1 MAVQFQE
8 YYETLGVGRTASEAQ
23 ISKAYRKLARKYHP
37 DVSKEKG
44 AEEKFKQIAEA
55 YAVLKDPEKRKKYDA
70 LGSNWQSGED
80 FTPPPGW
87 QECHS
92 HYHDGS
98 RRAEKLGSPAAGG
111 DFSDFCNVLVGRI
124 LGSGF
129 GRPNSRSGRGA
140 WSTRSQA
147 QEADITISLQ
157 EAYRGATR
165 NIVLQTMEHSP
176 DGTFRPV
183 SREYEVKIPA
193 GVSEGSRIRLT
204 KQGGV
209 PPGGRE
215 PADVFLRVQIAPHPI
230 FKFDDRVFMLSAS
243 HPVSCARSKVDV
255 PTLDGMVKMTY
266 PSHAGWKTLS
276 LRGVSTDRR
285 RTGDLYA
292 TVRSLFP
299 SDPKERELFKNY
311 RRRPRSIRAWSQRL
325 SKVDSSSAVVAFL
338 LVSP

>member
-87 QECHS
+87 QEFHS
-92 HYHDGS
+92 HYHDGAATG
-98 RRAEKLGSPAAGG
+98 RKAGVGPGSVGG
-111 DFSDFCNVLVGRI
+111 DFSDFFATLFGGEDFD
-124 LGSGF
+124 GSGF

-147 QEADITISLQ
+147 QEADITISL
-157 EAYRGATR
+157 EDAYRGATR
-165 NIVLQTMEHSP
+165 NIVLQTIEHSP

-230 FKFDDRVFMLSAS
+230 FKFDDRGLHVEV
-243 HPVSCARSKVDV
+243 PVTPWEAALGAKVDV
-255 PTLDGMVKMTY
+255 PTLDGMVKMTV
-266 PSHAGWKTLS
+266 PPNTQGGKRFR
-276 LRGVSTDRR
+276 LRGKGLPRIGGEQ
-285 RTGDLYA
+285 GDLYA
-292 TVRSLFP
+292 TVRITVPHSLT
-299 SDPKERELFKNY
+299 PKERELFQELQKASSFN
-311 RRRPRSIRAWSQRL
+311 PRQEQATL
-325 SKVDSSSAVVAFL
+325 
-338 LVSP
+338 